1 LNHSD
6 DYPTPAAS
14 FTGDET
20 GAIFDAPDVVRQSP
34 TTNERVVDTQSG
46 YLVVIKRA
54 ETKIAISLK
63 RRIGTPPSSA
73 IILTP
78 DESIKLSAILADLVA
93 GLTGKQLSPRKVQTS
108 VEDWIGKVTAQGSG
122 GGATGTLDPQT
133 GDVEQD
139 DDAEEQP
146 LHAEF
151 SAFSALQR
159 QTRAKRKKSVPN
171 RNLKIAVGITGVA
184 IVGLLGFIG
193 MNALGSKPATPAV
206 ASVVAQPGPLDDSI
220 VDKFARGFVSD
231 MLDFSPETYK
241 VSQIQAMSH
250 MSAPVLD
257 KYWTE
262 TNFPLPKKQ
271 LNSLP
276 QGQTVMIT
284 KVTQERSSA
293 EEKDVDIFAELVSA
307 NSKIS
312 NPVHL
317 KLKLALTPDNQIK
330 VGNMQDLSGK
340 K

>member
-20 GAIFDAPDVVRQSP
+20 GAVFDAPDVVRQSP

-54 ETKIAISLK
+54 EAKIAISLK

-93 GLTGKQLSPRKVQTS
+93 GLTGKQLSPRKIQTS
-108 VEDWIGKVTAQGSG
+108 VEDWIGKVTAQGTG
-122 GGATGTLDPQT
+122 TGTLDPQT
-133 GDVEQD
+133 GDVEQT

-146 LHAEF
+146 LHSE
-151 SAFSALQR
+151 FSALQR
-159 QTRAKRKKSVPN
+159 QTRAKRKKLVPN
-171 RNLKIAVGITGVA
+171 RNLKIAVGVTAVA

-193 MNALGSKPATPAV
+193 MNILGTKPAEP
-206 ASVVAQPGPLDDSI
+206 VVQPVIAQPGPLDDAV

-250 MSAPVLD
+250 MNAPVLE
-257 KYWTE
+257 KYWAE

-271 LNSLP
+271 LKSLP

-284 KVTQERSSA
+284 KVTQERSSG

-317 KLKLALTPDNQIK
+317 KLKLALTPDNQIR